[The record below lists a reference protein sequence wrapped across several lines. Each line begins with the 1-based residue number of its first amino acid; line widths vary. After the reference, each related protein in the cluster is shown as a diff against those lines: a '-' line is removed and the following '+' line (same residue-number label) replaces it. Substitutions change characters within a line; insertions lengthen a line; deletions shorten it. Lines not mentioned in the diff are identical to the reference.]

1 MEDTLRFCAILHNM
15 VCAYRRSQYNGTRA
29 NRLRDE
35 QGEVTDLPVLA
46 DEEIA
51 ARLTRPPECEA
62 EAQMLS
68 GERVLRALKS
78 LLSTLG

>member
-1 MEDTLRFCAILHNM
+1 MEDTLRFCAILHNT

-46 DEEIA
+46 DEEVA
-51 ARLTRPPECEA
+51 ARLTRPQSVKQKRKCFLVSA
-62 EAQMLS
+62 S
-68 GERVLRALKS
+68 
-78 LLSTLG
+78 